1 MERQAEIHNR
11 LEQLRICITTIASHW
26 KIETFSNIWVKNSKQ
41 FVKLFHNV
49 FFQVSRNFR
58 GKRRKRKS
66 CTAPTGSPSTA
77 PWRSWPAA
85 RTRSQVQQ
93 VVAIIFLLVW
103 LEKIV
108 ESLCRD
114 TIKLVESSTS
124 LCDLYRWYYFRTLT
138 VTCLLFFETEKFW
151 LVTNPQQLLKSHLK
165 FRICSLFSC
174 KVKFEPMLR
183 HFTIP
188 YYIIKF

>member
-1 MERQAEIHNR
+1 MG
-11 LEQLRICITTIASHW
+11 
-26 KIETFSNIWVKNSKQ
+26 KNSKQ

-58 GKRRKRKS
+58 GKKRKRKS
-66 CTAPTGSPSTA
+66 CTAPTGSPSTT

-93 VVAIIFLLVW
+93 VVAIIFLLVR

-124 LCDLYRWYYFRTLT
+124 LLRDLYRWYYFRTLT
-138 VTCLLFFETEKFW
+138 VTCLLFFETEEILIGYKSAAITEKSFKIQD
-151 LVTNPQQLLKSHLK
+151 LFAIQLQSQIRTYASTLYH
-165 FRICSLFSC
+165 SL
-174 KVKFEPMLR
+174 L
-183 HFTIP
+183 HN
-188 YYIIKF
+188 